1 MFFLEVTAMLTHEDF
16 QALGQMMDERI
27 GRLMDERLGRL
38 MDERIGPLMDEKLGR
53 LVDEKLSKLMD
64 DKLAPIRADIAE
76 LRGRLDENEKSIRSL
91 SASVAENEK
100 SIRRV
105 NQSVVVLEKEVK
117 HDFKIIRENS
127 GNWNERNRQI
137 DRLQKTQE
145 DHHDRIWALEQVA
158 KASNQ

>member
-1 MFFLEVTAMLTHEDF
+1 MLTNEDF
-16 QALGQMMDERI
+16 QALGQMMDE
-27 GRLMDERLGRL
+27 
-38 MDERIGPLMDEKLGR
+38 
-53 LVDEKLSKLMD
+53 
-64 DKLAPIRADIAE
+64 KLAPIRADIAE
-76 LRGRLDENEKSIRSL
+76 LRGRLD
-91 SASVAENEK
+91 ENEK